1 VPNPIA
7 TAVPMFTLGNCESR
21 AGPHASSNLPLSGI
35 TRPNRLPPPRS
46 PLDHVSGMVENLLD
60 MIWLQAGALALAI
73 RDVADV
79 ISADVTSLGPA
90 ASEVIIR
97 VPENLPEVAGNPAPL
112 SIRAEPSSHRNHRE
126 RRHGASDHLPAETAV
141 ERP

>member
-21 AGPHASSNLPLSGI
+21 AGPHALSDLTLSGG
-35 TRPNRLPPPRS
+35 NQAE
-46 PLDHVSGMVENLLD
+46 PLATTEESLDRVNGMVENLLD
-60 MIWLQAGALALAI
+60 MIRLQAGALAI

-90 ASEVIIR
+90 ASEMIIR
-97 VPENLPEVAGNPAPL
+97 VPEKLPEAAANPALL
-112 SIRAEPSSHRNHRE
+112 STRAEPSSHRDQRE